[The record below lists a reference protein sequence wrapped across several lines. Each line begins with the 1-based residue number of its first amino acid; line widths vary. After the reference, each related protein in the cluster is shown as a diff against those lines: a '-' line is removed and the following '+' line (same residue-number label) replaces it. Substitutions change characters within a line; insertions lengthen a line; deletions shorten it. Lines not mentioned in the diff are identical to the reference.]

1 MEQLLITAF
10 SGLFVGLLGYM
21 IKYKDKTEL
30 IAGFKEEKFSDV
42 EGLKDFVGFYMFV
55 VAGLTISVG
64 VADYL
69 SLLERGLH
77 WTVYSV
83 LLTATVLRMLIGVR
97 DFR

>member
-1 MEQLLITAF
+1 MEQLLITTL

-21 IKYKDKTEL
+21 IKYRDKPEL
-30 IAGFKEEKFSDV
+30 IAGFDREKFSDV
-42 EGLKDFVGFYMFV
+42 E
-55 VAGLTISVG
+55 GLTISVG

>member
-1 MEQLLITAF
+1 MEQLLITTL
-10 SGLFVGLLGYM
+10 SGLFVGLLAYM
-21 IKYKDKTEL
+21 IKYRDKPEL
-30 IAGFKEEKFSDV
+30 IAGFDREKFSDV
-42 EGLKDFVGFYMFV
+42 EGLKDFVGLYMFV
-55 VAGLTISVG
+55 VAGLTLFTG
-64 VADYL
+64 LGDYL